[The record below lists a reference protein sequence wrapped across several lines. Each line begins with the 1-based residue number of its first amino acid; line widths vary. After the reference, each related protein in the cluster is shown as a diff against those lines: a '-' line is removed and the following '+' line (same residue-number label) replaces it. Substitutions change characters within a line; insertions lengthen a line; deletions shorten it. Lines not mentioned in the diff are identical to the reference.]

1 MSTCVPNPYNLPLAL
16 ETNSEGAHFLRAQLR
31 HVNKG
36 TEFRRKLDAKATFI
50 RNHYN
55 RKDSFGPA
63 SFSCT
68 DSEDICREIFLKPET
83 WVFVEVAS

>member
-83 WVFVEVAS
+83 WVFVEVTA